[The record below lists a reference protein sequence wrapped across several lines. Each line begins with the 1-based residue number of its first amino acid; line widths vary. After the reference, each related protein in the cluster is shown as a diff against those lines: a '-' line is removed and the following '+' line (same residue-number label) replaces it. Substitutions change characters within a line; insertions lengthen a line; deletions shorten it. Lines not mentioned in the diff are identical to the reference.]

1 MIRRLYIQNLNEKR
15 NQISIYAKNF
25 IVCNVLPIFKHDNIS
40 GNILD
45 IIKFNISEILEGI
58 GMNKNYY
65 SNFYFPQFQKKI
77 KNRQKSIEA
86 AASFRKEFNIG
97 EEDIY
102 EEALIIKL
110 DQNDNDIYQT
120 FQELFGK

>member
-77 KNRQKSIEA
+77 KNRQKSIEE